1 MPEYRWTRF
10 GVIWFRGV
18 GVSHAQTSEALDPL
32 FQSTDI
38 LEIRIAAPFHTILT
52 ERSNEEDVAGKFQY
66 TNEAGDIEEVNVGIR
81 TRGISRRNKDICPFP
96 PLRLDFKSS
105 QVKKSLLH
113 KQDKLKLVTHCK
125 DKSSRYKE
133 TPLREYLAYRML
145 NELTDVSFRVRLMRI
160 TYADTDG
167 RDADR
172 NRFGFVIEHKDRL
185 AKRLGI
191 EPLKLESTRVK
202 ALRPDY
208 TNLISMFHYM
218 IGNTDFSPIA
228 GPDAECCHNHVLLG
242 AEGELLYSVPYDFD
256 QAGLVDAPYGHTQ
269 PKFRLRNAKQRL
281 YRGRCRN
288 GEHLASTMAHF
299 SSKRETIFRLISEQ
313 EGLSDS
319 TRGELTRFIEK
330 FYAVINSP
338 KQVERQFVKKC
349 I

>member
-1 MPEYRWTRF
+1 MPGYRWTLF
-10 GVIWFRGV
+10 GIVWFLGA
-18 GVSHAQTSEALDPL
+18 GVSQAQTSKELDPL

-38 LEIRIAAPFHTILT
+38 LEVRITAPFDTILA
-52 ERSNEEDVAGKFQY
+52 ERSNEEDVPGKFQY
-66 TNEAGDIEEVNVGIR
+66 TNQAGELEEVDVGIR
-81 TRGISRRNKDICPFP
+81 TRGISRRQKDVCPFP

-125 DKSSRYKE
+125 DRTSRYKE

-160 TYADTDG
+160 TYVDTDG
-167 RDADR
+167 RDPDR
-172 NRFGFVIEHKDRL
+172 NRYGFVIEHKDRL

-191 EPLKLESTRVK
+191 KPIQLESTRTK

-228 GPDAECCHNHVLLG
+228 GPDAKCCHNHVLLG
-242 AEGELLYSVPYDFD
+242 TEGELFYSVPYDFD
-256 QAGLVDAPYGHTQ
+256 QAGLVDAKHGQTNPRF
-269 PKFRLRNAKQRL
+269 KLSSAKQRL
-281 YRGRCRN
+281 YRGRCSN
-288 GEHLASTMAHF
+288 NEHLTSTIAHF
-299 SSKRETIFRLISEQ
+299 LSKREALFKLIGEQ
-313 EGLSDS
+313 EGLGDA
-319 TRGELTRFIEK
+319 TRRELTKFVEK
-330 FYAVINSP
+330 FYDIINSP
-338 KQVERQFVKKC
+338 KQIERQFVKKC

>member
-1 MPEYRWTRF
+1 MPGYRWTLF
-10 GVIWFRGV
+10 GIIGFLGV
-18 GVSHAQTSEALDPL
+18 GVSQAQTSNEFDPL

-38 LEIRIAAPFHTILT
+38 LEVRMTAPFDKILK
-52 ERSNEEDVAGKFQY
+52 ERSDEEDIAGKFQY
-66 TNEAGDIEEVNVGIR
+66 TNEAGELEEVDIGIR
-81 TRGISRRNKDICPFP
+81 TRGISRRNKDVCPFP

-125 DKSSRYKE
+125 DRARSYKE
-133 TPLREYLAYRML
+133 APLREYLAYRML

-160 TYADTDG
+160 SYVDSDG

-172 NRFGFVIEHKDRL
+172 NRYGFVIEHKDRL

-202 ALRPDY
+202 SLRPVY
-208 TNLISMFHYM
+208 TNLISVFHYL

-228 GPDAECCHNHVLLG
+228 GPDAKCCHNHVLLG
-242 AEGELLYSVPYDFD
+242 ATGELLYSVPYDFD
-256 QAGLVDAPYGHTQ
+256 QAGLVDAPHGHTN
-269 PKFRLRNAKQRL
+269 PRFRLRNAKQRL

-288 GEHLASTMAHF
+288 GEHLAGTIAHF
-299 SSKRETIFRLISEQ
+299 SSKREALFNLIREQ
-313 EGLSDS
+313 EGLTDA
-319 TRGELTRFIEK
+319 TRRELTRFVEK
-330 FYAVINSP
+330 FYEVINSP